1 MGVAH
6 RLRDVRH
13 RLLHAHFV
21 CACILRIAP
30 ERAELAVR
38 HADIGQIHMTVH
50 IVVDNIAAFFCAH
63 MIGEGTEP
71 RDVVRGKEG
80 HAVLIRQP
88 LSALCFLLNIE
99 VFTLQ
104 FIVS

>member
-1 MGVAH
+1 
-6 RLRDVRH
+6 
-13 RLLHAHFV
+13 
-21 CACILRIAP
+21 
-30 ERAELAVR
+30 
-38 HADIGQIHMTVH
+38 
-50 IVVDNIAAFFCAH
+50 

-71 RDVVRGKEG
+71 RDVVRGKER
-80 HAVLIRQP
+80 HTVLIRQP